1 MKRNNE
7 WPTKCC
13 LFKSKENGLNIST
26 PFHRDGSLFNHKNNK
41 KPFRTACTTINFNPC
56 FLHAFTVTSHN
67 IMRSFQTNYISYHCA
82 RKQTLPVKVLI
93 LIYNKFYSIYMKN

>member
-7 WPTKCC
+7 WPTKFC
-13 LFKSKENGLNIST
+13 LFKSKENGLNVST
-26 PFHRDGSLFNHKNNK
+26 PFHKNNK
-41 KPFRTACTTINFNPC
+41 KPFGTACTTINFNPC
-56 FLHAFTVTSHN
+56 FLHAFTVTFHN